1 MANKPHKRKH
11 PANEQG
17 VLSLSTLLV
26 ILIRDQLKDTY
37 KPINWSILIAFIS
50 RLKPNVSSIVNRGNQ
65 LTLLGH
71 SGSVQLELFKLYT
84 TF

>member
-26 ILIRDQLKDTY
+26 ILIRDQLKDTF

-50 RLKPNVSSIVNRGNQ
+50 RLKPNSCFSVIKANQ
-65 LTLLGH
+65 LH
-71 SGSVQLELFKLYT
+71 HLEVMV
-84 TF
+84 